1 MSRRLLA
8 TLTLCVAF
16 VLLATVIVQ
25 AQTTGTGW
33 TAQYFNNTELLGSPV
48 HSEALPA
55 GINVDWGTSSP
66 HSSVPVDNW
75 SARFTSVQ
83 FFNQGTYEF
92 VVTSDDGVRVF
103 IDGILVW
110 DRWIGRTLTTDRFQQ
125 TLTAGTHTLTVEF
138 LELVDRAAIQF
149 QWFAISGIVTPGFGL
164 TPGVGVPVTPGVQPT
179 AVYTGPSASVT
190 GARGLALRS
199 GPYLGAS
206 FITTLL
212 PDQPYPVLARN
223 RDEGIYNWYLLR
235 VGERQGWASG
245 RFLTLNVDPNSLPV
259 QGSIFDQI
267 DAAADIG
274 ARAYPRAVMNMRS
287 RPSTR
292 MPVIGSI
299 PWGGT
304 AELLGRT
311 VQAGIDQWYH
321 VRYEGVVGWIDARW
335 VTARGEIYQVP
346 IR

>member
-8 TLTLCVAF
+8 TLTFCVAF
-16 VLLATVIVQ
+16 VLLATVIAQ

-55 GINVDWGTSSP
+55 GINVDWGTGSP
-66 HSSVPVDNW
+66 NAAVPVDNW

-92 VVTSDDGVRVF
+92 VVTSDDGVRVS
-103 IDGILVW
+103 IDGIRVW

-149 QWFAISGIVTPGFGL
+149 QWFAISGFVTPGFGA
-164 TPGVGVPVTPGVQPT
+164 TPGIGVPVTPGVQPT
-179 AVYTGPSASVT
+179 AAYTGPSATVT

-259 QGSIFDQI
+259 QGSVFDQI